1 MILLGLLLILNRI
14 LRYLLISPTYLF
26 LIFNLLVLL
35 ISPLYFFY
43 YGDKFSLGGND
54 DIDSTSFWNVY
65 SLFVLKDIFFIFG
78 FLFYYIIST
87 PIIRRLYIENFNDK
101 LFGQIIKK
109 NRIILPVSVF
119 LTFLIVILYLNTYS
133 VGLWDRDEY
142 IPSMT
147 KSLKTFAKILSF
159 IAVIC
164 LGVVDKAQKPIAN
177 FLVLIIVLLT
187 FSTGSRSTFLLLV
200 IYFFFSYVGSK
211 FNIKNSIKFLFNLSL
226 SFILLSYL
234 ISFRPLG
241 VYGFKPYIIA
251 IFNGSSDMLRAL
263 AFNIYY
269 SFVFGVFATAKTMKL
284 YTNDWNDMFISL
296 NPLPGGMAGWPE
308 ISGELAITKFMPF
321 TLYGQVFEAGI
332 VFTLVFFVFIG
343 MIFGYFE
350 KQIRKLL
357 MRNNRVIAVFLTLI
371 LLLFIVYSFEY
382 HLRSAFRYIYYA
394 LFIYFVY
401 LSLKKIFSYKYKISN
416 RLE

>member
-1 MILLGLLLILNRI
+1 
-14 LRYLLISPTYLF
+14 F
-26 LIFNLLVLL
+26 
-35 ISPLYFFY
+35 
-43 YGDKFSLGGND
+43 
-54 DIDSTSFWNVY
+54 
-65 SLFVLKDIFFIFG
+65 
-78 FLFYYIIST
+78 
-87 PIIRRLYIENFNDK
+87 
-101 LFGQIIKK
+101 
-109 NRIILPVSVF
+109 
-119 LTFLIVILYLNTYS
+119 
-133 VGLWDRDEY
+133 
-142 IPSMT
+142 
-147 KSLKTFAKILSF
+147 
-159 IAVIC
+159 
-164 LGVVDKAQKPIAN
+164 
-177 FLVLIIVLLT
+177 
-187 FSTGSRSTFLLLV
+187 RSLV

-296 NPLPGGMAGWPE
+296 NPLPGGMAGVPE

-357 MRNNRVIAVFLTLI
+357 MRNNRVIAVF
-371 LLLFIVYSFEY
+371 
-382 HLRSAFRYIYYA
+382 
-394 LFIYFVY
+394 
-401 LSLKKIFSYKYKISN
+401 
-416 RLE
+416 